1 MVHGALTKGARDT
14 AKGQKVQV
22 YIQCEQHIAHTNNTL
37 ECRKP
42 TPDWSQRSITLIN
55 YSTIYIKHD
64 LNTYQLY
71 KVKIFTAH
79 TYITIFDKSYIE
91 Q

>member
-1 MVHGALTKGARDT
+1 M
-14 AKGQKVQV
+14 QKT
-22 YIQCEQHIAHTNNTL
+22 HSRLATTL
-37 ECRKP
+37 N
-42 TPDWSQRSITLIN
+42 TLIN

-79 TYITIFDKSYIE
+79 TYIKIFDKSYIE

>member
-1 MVHGALTKGARDT
+1 MGPSQRTQGTRQRVKRY
-14 AKGQKVQV
+14 K
-22 YIQCEQHIAHTNNTL
+22 YIYSVNNTL
-37 ECRKP
+37 HTQTTESGVQKTHSRRFN
-42 TPDWSQRSITLIN
+42 QLGMLIN